1 MILVPAKGDKIF
13 LCYRRIMQTT
23 AYKLLNIIKNQ
34 FMPGKK
40 FFIITYLVLSVF
52 LFQNCSKKDAGSI
65 DTGQQATVLNLP
77 QTPYNYSD
85 IPFPAHITA
94 ALAANDNTPVN
105 NVITNDGATLGRV
118 LFYDMNLSFNRT
130 INCGSCHKQEQGFTD
145 EARLSKGFE
154 GGLTTR
160 NSMSLLNVRFY
171 RSGKMFWDER
181 AGTLEEQVLQPVQ
194 NHIEMGMSVDSVLA
208 RLNRL
213 TYYPPLFTSA
223 FGSADI
229 DTEKIARALSQFIR
243 SIVTYQAR
251 YDRVKQGLEVFTAAE
266 REGEQ
271 LFLNA
276 TGPGGPGAPTCA
288 TCHTPP
294 IFLNSDGPPF
304 TLPDNEDLGILN
316 EGRFKAG
323 SLRNITAT
331 NNLFHNGSISN
342 VETMLNSQ
350 IPAHGVA
357 PPDRAKIL
365 AFLQTLT
372 DNTVTTDIR
381 FSSPFR

>member
-1 MILVPAKGDKIF
+1 
-13 LCYRRIMQTT
+13 
-23 AYKLLNIIKNQ
+23 
-34 FMPGKK
+34 MPGKK
-40 FFIITYLVLSVF
+40 FFVITSLLLSVF
-52 LFQNCSKKDAGSI
+52 LFQNCSKKDVGSV
-65 DTGQQATVLNLP
+65 DTGQQVTVLNLP
-77 QTPYNYSD
+77 ETPFNYSNVS
-85 IPFPAHITA
+85 FPAHITA
-94 ALAANDNTPVN
+94 ALAANDNTPSN
-105 NVITNDGATLGRV
+105 NAITDDGATLGRV
-118 LFYDMNLSFNRT
+118 LFYDKNLSFNKT
-130 INCGSCHKQEQGFTD
+130 INCASCHKQEQGFTD
-145 EARLSKGFE
+145 DARLSEGFE

-160 NSMSLLNVRFY
+160 NSMNLLNVRFY

-194 NHIEMGMSVDSVLA
+194 NHIEMGMSIDSVLG

-213 TYYPPLFTSA
+213 TYYPTLFTSA

-229 DTEKIARALSQFIR
+229 DTVRIARALSQFIR

-251 YDRVKQGLEVFTAAE
+251 YDRVKQGLEVFTATE
-266 REGEQ
+266 RDGEQ

-294 IFLNSDGPPF
+294 MFLNSGAPPF
-304 TLPDNEDLGILN
+304 TLPDNEDPGILN

-331 NNLFHNGSISN
+331 DNLFHNGSISN

-365 AFLQTLT
+365 AFLRTLT

-381 FSSPFR
+381 FSNPFK